1 MTKLTLPTLLMAM
14 VKSASNAADLAADAN
29 LLLGAGRHAR
39 AFMLLHCAAEEL
51 AKYFMLEVLARKMAL
66 KAPINWARFWKR
78 IRSHDSKMAH
88 AATRLEAMSAQIAPA
103 KLDAARAG
111 SQIWSHAGIMP
122 RNHALYVEI
131 EEGTVRAPSDI
142 DWSIGV
148 EGLEAFVQ
156 TLLEGAR
163 SIGTTEDEI
172 ANSLKG
178 RAHGDFLAPYLLQ
191 LRRWREAGLSEPE
204 AREGVR
210 GISALTANTKIRDS
224 D

>member
-1 MTKLTLPTLLMAM
+1 MTKLTLPTVLTAM

-29 LLLGAGRHAR
+29 LLLGARRYVR

-51 AKYFMLEVLARKMAL
+51 AKYFMLEALARKMAL
-66 KAPINWARFWKR
+66 KAPINWGRFWKR

-111 SQIWSHAGIMP
+111 TQIWSHAGTMP
-122 RNHALYVEI
+122 RNQALYVEI

-148 EGLEAFVQ
+148 KGLEALVE

-163 SIGTTEDEI
+163 AVGTTEDEI
-172 ANSLKG
+172 AYSLKRG
-178 RAHGDFLAPYLLQ
+178 AHGDFLAPYLLQ
-191 LRRWREAGLSEPE
+191 LRRWREAGLSEAE
-204 AREGVR
+204 ATDRVKK
-210 GISALTANTKIRDS
+210 IWALTTNAKIRNS